1 MNIIDRA
8 FSDMFKTSKRSAS
21 SVGDSYFGGSFFS
34 FINGESNS
42 VNYKQSLK
50 LSAVYNAV
58 DQISNDIAKLPFA
71 VFERID
77 GNTKRLSGHQV
88 DKLLSGSPNAYM
100 TPFIFKKL
108 MAISVL
114 LRGNALAKIIF
125 DGSGNPISLEFIN
138 WDKLVDIK
146 KVKGQL
152 VYYVQ
157 GENPLLNSEV
167 LHFKGFTFNGIVGVS
182 VITYACVQLGLALEV
197 QQFSVTNYENKAVRQ
212 GVIETDKQI
221 PNGKQQ
227 IVAGFKTAMAEKSPD
242 RVVVLD
248 DGLKFKPITIT
259 PKELEIIEQQRFSIE
274 DIARWFNIAPHKI
287 KSLQQSTNN
296 NIEQQSLDHVSDT
309 IQPYVTNWEQEFAM
323 KLLTEKEKQTRFV
336 KGNMN
341 ALLRSDI
348 KSRAEYYY
356 KASGGP
362 WMTGNEV
369 RELED
374 MNFLEGLDEPLR
386 PANMQTMAQIN
397 DKMNNDE

>member
-1 MNIIDRA
+1 MNIFDRA
-8 FSDMFKTSKRSAS
+8 ISDMFKTSKRSAS
-21 SVGDSYFGGSFFS
+21 ASGDSYFGGSFFS
-34 FINGESNS
+34 FFNGESNS

-71 VFERID
+71 VFERIN
-77 GNTKRLSGHQV
+77 GNTNRLSGHQV
-88 DKLLSGSPNAYM
+88 DKLLSVSPNPYM

-114 LRGNALAKIIF
+114 LRGNALAKIVF
-125 DGSGNPISLEFIN
+125 DGGGNPISLEYIS
-138 WDKLVDIK
+138 WDKVTDIK
-146 KVKGQL
+146 KVKGEL
-152 VYYVQ
+152 VYYIQ
-157 GENPLLNSEV
+157 GEKTLLGSEV

-182 VITYACVQLGLALEV
+182 VITYACINLGLALEV
-197 QQFSVTNYENKAVRQ
+197 QQFSVTNFENKGVRQ
-212 GVIETDKQI
+212 GVIETDKQVT
-221 PNGKQQ
+221 NGKAQ
-227 IVAGFKTAMAEKSPD
+227 IVSKFKAAMAEKSPD

-248 DGLKFKPITIT
+248 DGFKFKPITVT
-259 PKELEIIEQQRFSIE
+259 PQEAQIIEQQRFSIE

-309 IQPYVTNWEQEFAM
+309 IQPYVTNWEQEFGL
-323 KLLTEKEKQTRFV
+323 KLLTSKDKETRFV

-348 KSRAEYYY
+348 KSRAEYYW

-374 MNFLEGLDEPLR
+374 MNFLEGFDEPLR

-397 DKMNNDE
+397 DKMNNNE